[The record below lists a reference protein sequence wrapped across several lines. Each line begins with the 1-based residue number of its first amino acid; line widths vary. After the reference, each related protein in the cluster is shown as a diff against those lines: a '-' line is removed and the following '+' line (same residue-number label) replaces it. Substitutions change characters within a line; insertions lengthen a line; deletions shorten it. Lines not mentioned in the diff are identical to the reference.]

1 MAAAASTCWTV
12 IQAAAAGSKEDG
24 AQFVQRYAPL
34 VRAYLAARWRQSPCA
49 GELDDAVQ
57 EVFVDCFKPD
67 GVLAR
72 ADAAGAGGF
81 RAFLYGVVRVAALRV
96 ETRHA
101 RMQERQTC
109 GDSVLDEISAD
120 DASLSA
126 VFDRA
131 WAGALV
137 REAAEL
143 QEKLA
148 RQSGE
153 AAERRVELLRLRF
166 HDNLPIRDI
175 AERWQKEAAWV
186 HHEYARAREEFKAAL
201 MEVVAFHHPGTA
213 AEVEQECSSL
223 IVSLG

>member
-12 IQAAAAGSKEDG
+12 IQAAAAGSREDC

-96 ETRHA
+96 ESRHA
-101 RMQERQTC
+101 RM
-109 GDSVLDEISAD
+109 
-120 DASLSA
+120 
-126 VFDRA
+126 
-131 WAGALV
+131 
-137 REAAEL
+137 RE
-143 QEKLA
+143 
-148 RQSGE
+148 
-153 AAERRVELLRLRF
+153 
-166 HDNLPIRDI
+166 
-175 AERWQKEAAWV
+175 
-186 HHEYARAREEFKAAL
+186 
-201 MEVVAFHHPGTA
+201 
-213 AEVEQECSSL
+213 
-223 IVSLG
+223 